1 MILTNRMLGDW
12 HEVKALQDRV
22 GENKQEKK
30 AHAAGGAA
38 QPVRLYLA
46 GIRHQTGAGL
56 ISESQHEV
64 VDETKRPESG
74 SWKLAG
80 QASL

>member
-30 AHAAGGAA
+30 AHAAGGAG
-38 QPVRLYLA
+38 QPDICAWRN
-46 GIRHQTGAGL
+46 
-56 ISESQHEV
+56 
-64 VDETKRPESG
+64 PEF
-74 SWKLAG
+74 K
-80 QASL
+80 